1 MKLNSKGDSK
11 LGCILSVLVLAA
23 AIWCAY
29 KIIPPYYN
37 ATSFF
42 DEVESKVR
50 EAANNRR
57 MEKDLEK
64 NIYLLAD
71 RYEQPSAAENPRE
84 TMHVNVAIG
93 GQSIAVD
100 IKYKLHIDLG
110 VYEFDWP
117 QDRRITSQR
126 LRF

>member
-1 MKLNSKGDSK
+1 MKLNSRGGSK
-11 LGCILSVLVLAA
+11 LGCILSILLLAA
-23 AIWCAY
+23 AVWCAY
-29 KIIPPYYN
+29 KLIPPYYN

-57 MEKDLEK
+57 MEKDLERS
-64 NIYLLAD
+64 IYSLAE
-71 RYEQPSAAENPRE
+71 RYDQPSASEDPRK
-84 TMHVNVAIG
+84 TMDVKVSIG

-100 IKYKLHIDLG
+100 IKYKLHFDLV